1 MNKPKV
7 IKKYF
12 LKTLKKQIKDTEIL
26 KIVGGTY
33 FSIPEDFEK
42 AIPYYEKLIK
52 EIKDDYS
59 LYYQLSFLY
68 ERVYQNKKL
77 DIQIKY
83 AQKALELAPYN
94 NLVRAFLAKLYYR
107 AGEKDKTY
115 EHFEK
120 MMSNNPTPEQQ
131 VLYSRIFM
139 QEGELEKGYDLYK
152 IRFQTSNVAYP
163 KELTD
168 KTRWS
173 GKEDLSNSTVIVHYE
188 QGFGDSIM
196 FVRYIPQLAKI
207 AKKIILVVQKN
218 IIPILKSS
226 GYDRYCEILSHEA
239 DINPTIELADSNS
252 SVMYTGASGMSRIP
266 HDYHIPMMDLPY
278 FFKES
283 PDKMF
288 EAKGY
293 LTVDKKKAEDFKK
306 KYVNNNNK
314 FKIGI
319 SYHGTKQSN
328 STYRDVPVKEFLP
341 LLNLKNVE
349 LYSFQA
355 DEYAKELDDL
365 PHNVQIYNLGKEFK
379 NFEDTAC
386 AIECMD
392 LIISTDNVVM
402 NLAGALGK
410 KTFALFNIYPESRWY
425 KTEGNDIGWY
435 KSVKPF
441 RVKTFNDWENLILDV
456 KSQIEKDYNL

>member
-1 MNKPKV
+1 
-7 IKKYF
+7 
-12 LKTLKKQIKDTEIL
+12 
-26 KIVGGTY
+26 
-33 FSIPEDFEK
+33 
-42 AIPYYEKLIK
+42 
-52 EIKDDYS
+52 
-59 LYYQLSFLY
+59 
-68 ERVYQNKKL
+68 
-77 DIQIKY
+77 
-83 AQKALELAPYN
+83 
-94 NLVRAFLAKLYYR
+94 
-107 AGEKDKTY
+107 
-115 EHFEK
+115 
-120 MMSNNPTPEQQ
+120 
-131 VLYSRIFM
+131 
-139 QEGELEKGYDLYK
+139 
-152 IRFQTSNVAYP
+152 
-163 KELTD
+163 
-168 KTRWS
+168 
-173 GKEDLSNSTVIVHYE
+173 
-188 QGFGDSIM
+188 
-196 FVRYIPQLAKI
+196 
-207 AKKIILVVQKN
+207 
-218 IIPILKSS
+218 
-226 GYDRYCEILSHEA
+226 
-239 DINPTIELADSNS
+239 
-252 SVMYTGASGMSRIP
+252 MSRIP

-278 FFKES
+278 LFKES

-328 STYRDVPVKEFLP
+328 STYRDIPVKEFLS

-365 PHNVQIYNLGKEFK
+365 PDNVQIYNLGKEFK